1 MAANRTMT
9 VVMFTVVVLVSIA
22 IQEGGVLVQG
32 RALDGPS
39 KLERLLSALSLPQSD
54 TQLTSELSP
63 SFDLLPEH
71 PMEKRQVFDKS
82 CKGVYSR
89 SLFSKLN
96 AVCDDCYNLYRK
108 SHVSIMCKANCYS
121 SRLYEQCVMGL
132 ALDHT
137 RYMNMARIVQGIL

>member
-1 MAANRTMT
+1 IS
-9 VVMFTVVVLVSIA
+9 VMVFTVVVLMAIV
-22 IQEGGVLVQG
+22 IQEGGVLVQA
-32 RALDGPS
+32 RALDGPG

-54 TQLTSELSP
+54 TQLTSGLSS

-89 SLFSKLN
+89 SLFSKLD

-108 SHVSIMCKANCYS
+108 SHVSIMCKSNCYANDVFK
-121 SRLYEQCVMGL
+121 QCLRELLLEDVLGEYVR
-132 ALDHT
+132 A
-137 RYMNMARIVQGIL
+137 VQTVGK